1 MCPKKNWDIYFS
13 SDSESDSQERKFMGY
28 VEEPPIS
35 GDWVD
40 DEHKKDF
47 FDWFN
52 TNLITITIIII

>member
-47 FDWFN
+47 FD
-52 TNLITITIIII
+52 